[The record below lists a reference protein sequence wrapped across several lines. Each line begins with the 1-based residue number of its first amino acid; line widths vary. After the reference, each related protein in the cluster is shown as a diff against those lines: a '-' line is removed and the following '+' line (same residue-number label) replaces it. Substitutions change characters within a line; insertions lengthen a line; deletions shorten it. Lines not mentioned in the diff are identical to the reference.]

1 VVCSARSTLRSQRLH
16 KTITP
21 IGTIVERGL
30 LSMRRALSRGIYSQI
45 QFPEHGIWSKAGFFL
60 LALRYIKYCMARRNR
75 RMKLYRGSQRWGE
88 RERDCHPAQS
98 DTKSR
103 DRGVSNQRQVPQMSG
118 CILRSA
124 SLHSSFASSSRSGS
138 ESNKQGPVEWGE
150 EAMFDS
156 TSKNRSTGPRDY
168 WITRVIRR

>member
-1 VVCSARSTLRSQRLH
+1 M
-16 KTITP
+16 ITP
-21 IGTIVERGL
+21 TGTPVERGL
-30 LSMRRALSRGIYSQI
+30 LSMRRAFSRGIYSQT
-45 QFPEHGIWSKAGFFL
+45 QSTEHGIWSKAGFCL
-60 LALRYIKYCMARRNR
+60 LVRYIKYGMARRNR

-103 DRGVSNQRQVPQMSG
+103 DRGVSNQRQVPQISG
-118 CILRSA
+118 RILRSA